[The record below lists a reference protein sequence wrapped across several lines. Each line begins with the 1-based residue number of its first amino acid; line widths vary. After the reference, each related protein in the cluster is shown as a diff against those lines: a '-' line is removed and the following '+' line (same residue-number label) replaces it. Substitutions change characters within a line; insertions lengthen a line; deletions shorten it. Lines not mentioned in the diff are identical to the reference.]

1 MEAHKLILEYLIEN
15 PNVESINESSEI
27 DIVTFKEMI
36 NHKLVSGMNA
46 CSDIGDCFLE
56 PRITFRGREWLESKK
71 VELVSKEPPETN
83 NTIEKIT
90 YNISGHNA
98 RVNNHSVDNST
109 NTVNMDSSIVEH
121 ILALRNEITR
131 LVDSSKQKDAFEVVD
146 AVENQFM
153 SGNPSKLVVSTLLS
167 ALPDAASVASIGSF
181 LLSCLS

>member
-71 VELVSKEPPETN
+71 VELVSKEPQEDVVELKPN
-83 NTIEKIT
+83 FMGIGLNL
-90 YNISGHNA
+90 NA
-98 RVNNHSVDNST
+98 
-109 NTVNMDSSIVEH
+109 
-121 ILALRNEITR
+121 LYR
-131 LVDSSKQKDAFEVVD
+131 LFKRR
-146 AVENQFM
+146 
-153 SGNPSKLVVSTLLS
+153 
-167 ALPDAASVASIGSF
+167 
-181 LLSCLS
+181 